1 MKKSKSKLLF
11 LCLLML
17 AFSLVACSS
26 NEKTNTGK
34 KAKELTVYSPH
45 PLEFTEPLVKDFEN
59 ETGIKVELISAGS
72 GELLK
77 RVESEK
83 NNPLSDVLWGG
94 SISTLDSN
102 KELFE
107 KFTSSNDDQVAD
119 EFKNKDGY
127 ITRFSVIPSVIMV
140 NKNLI
145 GDIKIE
151 GYEDLLNKELKGKIA
166 NADPS
171 KSSSSLEQLINQLFA
186 MGNGDPEKGWDYVTK
201 LIDNLDG
208 KLLSGS
214 SAVYKGVADGEYT
227 VGLTFEEAALN
238 YVRNGA
244 PVDIIYPIEGTI
256 AKADGMGII
265 KDAKNKDNAQKF
277 VDYVT
282 SKEVQQKITSELN
295 RRSILKDVSI
305 DKTTGIKDLSEI
317 KVIKDDE
324 EWSNE
329 NKENMLNKY
338 KDIFTSN

>member
-1 MKKSKSKLLF
+1 MKKSISKIIF
-11 LCLLML
+11 LCLLL
-17 AFSLVACSS
+17 ALSLAACSS
-26 NEKTNTGK
+26 DDKSSDGK
-34 KAKELTVYSPH
+34 KSNELTVYSPH
-45 PLEFTEPLVKDFEN
+45 PLEFTEPLIKDFEN

-83 NNPLSDVLWGG
+83 NNPLSDVFWGG

-107 KFTSSNDDQVAD
+107 KFTSANDDQVAD

-127 ITRFSVIPSVIMV
+127 ITRFSVVPSVIMV

-201 LIDNLDG
+201 LIKNLDG

-238 YVRNGA
+238 YIKNGA
-244 PVDIIYPIEGTI
+244 PVEIIYPKEGVI

-265 KDAKNKDNAQKF
+265 KNASNKESAEKF

-282 SKEVQQKITSELN
+282 SKEVQQKLTSELN

-305 DKTTGIKDLSEI
+305 DKTTGMKDLSEI
-317 KVIKDDE
+317 TIIKDDE
-324 EWSNE
+324 EWSNAH
-329 NKENMLNKY
+329 KEDMLNEY

>member
-1 MKKSKSKLLF
+1 MKKSISKIIF
-11 LCLLML
+11 LCLML
-17 AFSLVACSS
+17 TFSLAACSS
-26 NEKTNTGK
+26 DDKSSDGK
-34 KAKELTVYSPH
+34 KSNELTVYSPH
-45 PLEFTEPLVKDFEN
+45 PLEFTEPLIKDFEN

-107 KFTSSNDDQVAD
+107 KFTSANDDQVAD

-201 LIDNLDG
+201 LIKNLDG

-214 SAVYKGVADGEYT
+214 SAVHKGVADGEYT

-238 YVRNGA
+238 YIKNGA
-244 PVDIIYPIEGTI
+244 PVEIIYPKEGTI

-265 KDAKNKDNAQKF
+265 KDARNKENAEKF

-282 SKEVQQKITSELN
+282 GKEVQQKLTSELN

-305 DKTTGIKDLSEI
+305 DKTTGMKDLSEI
-317 KVIKDDE
+317 TIIKDDE
-324 EWSNE
+324 EWSNAH
-329 NKENMLNKY
+329 KEDMLNKY

>member
-1 MKKSKSKLLF
+1 MKKSISKIIF
-11 LCLLML
+11 LCLLL
-17 AFSLVACSS
+17 ALSLTACSS
-26 NEKTNTGK
+26 DDKSSDGK
-34 KAKELTVYSPH
+34 KSNELTVYSPH
-45 PLEFTEPLVKDFEN
+45 PLEFTEPLIKDFEN

-83 NNPLSDVLWGG
+83 NNPLSDVFWGG

-107 KFTSSNDDQVAD
+107 KFTSANDDQVAD

-127 ITRFSVIPSVIMV
+127 ITRFSVVPSVIMV

-201 LIDNLDG
+201 LIKNLDG

-238 YVRNGA
+238 YIKNGA
-244 PVDIIYPIEGTI
+244 PVEIIYPKEGVI

-265 KDAKNKDNAQKF
+265 KNASNKESAEKF

-282 SKEVQQKITSELN
+282 SKEVQQKLTSELN

-305 DKTTGIKDLSEI
+305 DKTTGMKDLSEI
-317 KVIKDDE
+317 TIIKDDE
-324 EWSNE
+324 EWSNA
-329 NKENMLNKY
+329 NKEDMLNEY

>member
-1 MKKSKSKLLF
+1 MKKSISKIIF
-11 LCLLML
+11 LCLLL
-17 AFSLVACSS
+17 ALSLAACSS
-26 NEKTNTGK
+26 DDKSSDGK
-34 KAKELTVYSPH
+34 KSNELTVYSPH
-45 PLEFTEPLVKDFEN
+45 PLEFTEPLIKDFEN

-83 NNPLSDVLWGG
+83 NNPLSDVFWGG

-107 KFTSSNDDQVAD
+107 KFTSANDDQVTD

-127 ITRFSVIPSVIMV
+127 ITRFSVVPSVIMV

-201 LIDNLDG
+201 LIKNLDG

-238 YVRNGA
+238 YIKNGA
-244 PVDIIYPIEGTI
+244 PVEIIYPKEGVI

-265 KDAKNKDNAQKF
+265 KNASNKESAEKF

-282 SKEVQQKITSELN
+282 SKEVQQKLTSELN

-305 DKTTGIKDLSEI
+305 DKTTGMKDLSEI
-317 KVIKDDE
+317 TIIKDDE
-324 EWSNE
+324 EWSNAH
-329 NKENMLNKY
+329 KEDMLNEY